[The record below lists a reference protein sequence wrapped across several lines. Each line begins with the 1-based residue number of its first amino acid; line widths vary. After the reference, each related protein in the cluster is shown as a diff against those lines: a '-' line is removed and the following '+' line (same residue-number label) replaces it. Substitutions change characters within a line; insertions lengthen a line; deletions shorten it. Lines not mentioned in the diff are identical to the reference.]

1 VSDDYE
7 HVRVGVSE
15 RVRDAAVEHALAVD
29 AVAHAV
35 PDVAGGKEVPRAIDR
50 PHAFLGHAESEQQ
63 TETTGAAGRRAGRRG
78 QQRRRKRR
86 ALVVAIEEFDQEVS
100 AHTHRLVPEF
110 EK

>member
-1 VSDDYE
+1 
-7 HVRVGVSE
+7 VSE

-50 PHAFLGHAESEQQ
+50 PHAFLGHAGVRTADRDDWGLLAVALGVEVSS
-63 TETTGAAGRRAGRRG
+63 GGGSDV
-78 QQRRRKRR
+78 
-86 ALVVAIEEFDQEVS
+86 LVVAIEEFDQEVS